1 LLRADGFVGGLRF
14 MGGFS
19 VIATVDEFSETVYVS
34 NDTDGTVSLFP
45 SHH

>member
-19 VIATVDEFSETVYVS
+19 VIATVDESSETVYVS
-34 NDTDGTVSLFP
+34 NDIDGTVSLFP